1 MTGIFLIAELTGG
14 YELMIP
20 LMVVSAL
27 SYSVVRRF
35 EPVSIELKNIRKS
48 QKTSGSEDI
57 QILSRLAINR
67 MIENDYDALSP
78 YMTIRE
84 FLPVLQTSTHNTFPV
99 VSLEGKFMGLVVFSN
114 VKELVLQDSVRDK
127 VTMFQIMSK
136 PSGIIQHQDS
146 VSDILEKFDRT
157 SAFRLPVLE
166 GERYIGFITKG
177 TLLGEYRKEILKGSS
192 EITPP

>member
-1 MTGIFLIAELTGG
+1 
-14 YELMIP
+14 
-20 LMVVSAL
+20 
-27 SYSVVRRF
+27 
-35 EPVSIELKNIRKS
+35 
-48 QKTSGSEDI
+48 
-57 QILSRLAINR
+57 
-67 MIENDYDALSP
+67 
-78 YMTIRE
+78 MTIRE

>member
-1 MTGIFLIAELTGG
+1 
-14 YELMIP
+14 
-20 LMVVSAL
+20 
-27 SYSVVRRF
+27 
-35 EPVSIELKNIRKS
+35 
-48 QKTSGSEDI
+48 
-57 QILSRLAINR
+57 
-67 MIENDYDALSP
+67 
-78 YMTIRE
+78 
-84 FLPVLQTSTHNTFPV
+84 
-99 VSLEGKFMGLVVFSN
+99 MGLVVFSN